1 MKFTS
6 LALGLATI
14 STCSTLA
21 ALPMQQASAQC
32 VMNDTFIGV
41 AINGSRQPTARQN
54 SVTQNSNGGCVG
66 NTVNT
71 TGVQVQTGGTS
82 PVRQTRTVNQTI
94 NGGNNSPAGVNLS
107 PVKTRTNVGVDVFNP
122 ADR

>member
-1 MKFTS
+1 MKFTF

-14 STCSTLA
+14 GTCSTLA
-21 ALPMQQASAQC
+21 TLPMQQASAQC

-41 AINGSRQPTARQN
+41 AINGSRRPTDRQN
-54 SVTQNSNGGCVG
+54 SVTQNSSGGCIG

-71 TGVQVQTGGTS
+71 TGIQVQTGGTS
-82 PVRQTRTVNQTI
+82 SVRQTRTVNQTI
-94 NGGNNSPAGVNLS
+94 NGGNNSPSGVNLS